1 MKVVSLS
8 ALGTGRLYLQ
18 ETFLV
23 LISVRG
29 RVNPRAIV
37 RPKGLWQWKSQT
49 TPSGI
54 EPETLQLVAQCLNQ
68 LRHRVPPTVFC
79 AALIFPKIFVIF
91 CEHKYFRRNR
101 RLTTML
107 TLIYERIA
115 KQVLYNE
122 SFRICNNYGITYNSV
137 QKGIQNFANMLDTF
151 LEIC

>member
-68 LRHRVPPTVFC
+68 LRYRVPTELKWSFLNFCVRNASWVTVILKIIKKTDDKNYMLR
-79 AALIFPKIFVIF
+79 AVINGRRALVMA
-91 CEHKYFRRNR
+91 CYHHK
-101 RLTTML
+101 L
-107 TLIYERIA
+107 TLRLLMSYIYI
-115 KQVLYNE
+115 YIW
-122 SFRICNNYGITYNSV
+122 STYSWC
-137 QKGIQNFANMLDTF
+137 F
-151 LEIC
+151 